1 MHIYETDARRLYGLD
16 IWFYR
21 IINLMVNYYKR
32 GMQPMS
38 VIFHILPVHVNGVQS
53 TFHAEV
59 SELRI
64 KVLYKAWIT

>member
-1 MHIYETDARRLYGLD
+1 MKQMPKDYNGLD

-21 IINLMVNYYKR
+21 IIILIINYYEC
-32 GMQPMS
+32 GMQPVS

-59 SELRI
+59 S
-64 KVLYKAWIT
+64 

>member
-1 MHIYETDARRLYGLD
+1 MKTNYGLD

-21 IINLMVNYYKR
+21 IIHLMINYYKC

-38 VIFHILPVHVNGVQS
+38 VIFHILLVHVNGVQS
-53 TFHAEV
+53 SFHADV

-64 KVLYKAWIT
+64 MFYI

>member
-1 MHIYETDARRLYGLD
+1 MKRMHEDYGLD
-16 IWFYR
+16 SWFYQ
-21 IINLMVNYYKR
+21 IINFMINYNKC

-38 VIFHILPVHVNGVQS
+38 VIFYILPVHVNGVQS

-64 KVLYKAWIT
+64 KFLFKAWIT

>member
-1 MHIYETDARRLYGLD
+1 MKQMHEDYNNGLD
-16 IWFYR
+16 IWFYQ
-21 IINLMVNYYKR
+21 IIHLMINYYKC

-38 VIFHILPVHVNGVQS
+38 VIFHILVHVNGVQS

-64 KVLYKAWIT
+64 MFLYKA